1 MLKAIILNEISQ
13 NLKSLKLQVTFI
25 IILVVFIVGSVAYVF
40 QYRGAVKDY
49 NNYSSK
55 IVEEIR
61 KDADASITRVAVNKR
76 EHLLSPNNN
85 GFIDDSKSQFTPN
98 DIQYNAYNVFGYSI
112 SRKTSNPYLY
122 LSNDLNWLFIIS
134 ILSSFAILLL
144 SYDAISG
151 ERENQTLKLI
161 LSNNVSRG
169 TVLFG
174 KYLSIVIS
182 GMLMV
187 LPGLLISLII
197 LLLSGILK
205 ANTILIFEIISF
217 LVSAVLFIA
226 VISALGLFSSVV
238 TRSSNVSLLV
248 SLTLWAV
255 FLIFSPNLAVFASDQ
270 FFKIKNS
277 ETIQEEVKTA
287 KDAINKAAPEGSWSS
302 NGSNLFFP
310 KHELRARN
318 QTNLMNAEKQIRDA
332 WYNSQFRQYEKASM
346 FTYLSPISLFGDVN
360 ESLIGNGYPRFRK
373 NWEDLHTYQNQ
384 FLTWFK
390 TIDAKDPKSPHWYNP
405 YEENSTSP
413 GKVKFENIPLY
424 TESLMTIP
432 QRLMSALSGIAL
444 MLFYSFVLIGATLIL
459 FNRYD
464 VR

>member
-1 MLKAIILNEISQ
+1 MLKTIILNEINQ

-40 QYRGAVKDY
+40 QYRDALEDY
-49 NNYSSK
+49 NSYSSK
-55 IVEEIR
+55 MLEEIR
-61 KDADASITRVAVNKR
+61 KDADASITEVAINKR
-76 EHLLSPNNN
+76 EYLLAPNNN

-98 DIQYNAYNVFGYSI
+98 DIQYSAYNVFGYSI

-122 LSNDLNWLFIIS
+122 LSNDLNWLFILS

-174 KYLSIVIS
+174 KYISIVIS
-182 GMLMV
+182 GVLMV
-187 LPGLLISLII
+187 LPGLLISLIV

-205 ANTILIFEIISF
+205 VNTIFIFEITGFMVAAI
-217 LVSAVLFIA
+217 LFIST
-226 VISALGLFSSVV
+226 ISTLGLFCSVV
-238 TRSSNVSLLV
+238 TRSSNVSLLI

-255 FLIFSPNLAVFASDQ
+255 FLIFSPNLAVFAADQ
-270 FFKIKNS
+270 LFRIKSS
-277 ETIQEEVKTA
+277 ETVQEEVKST

-302 NGSNLFFP
+302 NGNNLFFP
-310 KHELRARN
+310 RHELRAKN

-332 WYNSQFRQYEKASM
+332 WYNSQFSQYEKASL
-346 FTYLSPISLFGDVN
+346 FTCLSPISLFGMVN

-390 TIDAKDPKSPHWYNP
+390 AIDAKDPKSPHWYNP
-405 YEENSTSP
+405 FDECSTSP
-413 GKVKFENIPLY
+413 GKVQFENIPLY
-424 TESLMTIP
+424 TESLMTVP
-432 QRLMSALSGIAL
+432 QRLMKALSGIAL
-444 MLFYSFVLIGATLIL
+444 MLVYSFILIGATLIL